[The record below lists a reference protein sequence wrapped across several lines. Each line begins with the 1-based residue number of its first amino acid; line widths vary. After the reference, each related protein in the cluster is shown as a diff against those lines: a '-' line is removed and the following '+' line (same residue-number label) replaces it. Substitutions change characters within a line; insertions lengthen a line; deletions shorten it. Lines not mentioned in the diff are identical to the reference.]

1 MESIDNKNLIEGIR
15 NQDKTV
21 LKKLYVDYFPVIKR
35 FIIENSGCEQDA
47 KDVFQEGIVIIYRKI
62 KNGTFNLTSSFKA
75 YIYSVCRY
83 IWIKHL
89 YDRKR
94 NVYDQ
99 NIYVEYEGIQ
109 DISINEY
116 EKNEQYKLYQT
127 HFKRLNKDCKKI
139 LRLFLKKISL
149 KDIAD
154 KMGIES
160 IQYVKRKKYKCKEQ
174 LIRYIKSDPN
184 FNYKHG
190 E

>member
-1 MESIDNKNLIEGIR
+1 MKYIDSKKLIEGIR
-15 NQDKTV
+15 SQDKTV
-21 LKKLYVDYFPVIKR
+21 LKNLYADYFPSIKR
-35 FIIENSGCEQDA
+35 FVIENNGSEQDA
-47 KDVFQEGIVIIYRKI
+47 KDVFQDGIVIIYRKI

-89 YDRKR
+89 YDRKQ
-94 NVYDQ
+94 NIYDQ

-109 DISINEY
+109 DISIDEY

-127 HFKRLNKDCKKI
+127 HFKRLNKDCQKV
-139 LRLFLKKISL
+139 LQLFLNKVSL
-149 KDIAD
+149 KDIAE
-154 KMGIES
+154 KMGIDS
-160 IQYVKRKKYKCKEQ
+160 IQFVKRKKYKCKEQ

-184 FNYKHG
+184 FIKKHG